1 LKLNQSITPLF
12 LVPALVLKENLLAG
26 CPVTHPTISLQMIEI
41 REGKAPQHTDV
52 NILNLALADNLRGY
66 I

>member
-1 LKLNQSITPLF
+1 
-12 LVPALVLKENLLAG
+12 
-26 CPVTHPTISLQMIEI
+26 MIEI